1 MKCNPPQEIMTLC
14 SSIVQT
20 GHSGSQG
27 KGSESA
33 KVEAEGERERERERE
48 RKRKPSGCSAGGGD
62 PRGARNMG
70 GNT

>member
-1 MKCNPPQEIMTLC
+1 MTLC

-33 KVEAEGERERERERE
+33 KVEAEGERERER
-48 RKRKPSGCSAGGGD
+48 KPSGCSAGGGD

>member
-1 MKCNPPQEIMTLC
+1 MTLC

-33 KVEAEGERERERERE
+33 KVEAEGERERERER
-48 RKRKPSGCSAGGGD
+48 KRKPSGCNAGGGD

>member
-1 MKCNPPQEIMTLC
+1 MTLC
-14 SSIVQT
+14 SGIVQT

-33 KVEAEGERERERERE
+33 KVEAEGEREREEAERMQ
-48 RKRKPSGCSAGGGD
+48 CGGGD
-62 PRGARNMG
+62 PRGARNIG

>member
-1 MKCNPPQEIMTLC
+1 MTLC

-48 RKRKPSGCSAGGGD
+48 PSGCSAGGGD